1 MRKLY
6 SLVFA
11 LVLMTG
17 CIRNEESTLP
27 FNPDDVTFNATNADM
42 AETKTVLQADGT
54 IQWLPKD
61 EINVFYSQGGSAR
74 FISDNTGKAAQ
85 VAFKGALKDFTY
97 KDGASFWA
105 VYPYR
110 ESHTF
115 SGEALTV
122 SLSANQ
128 VAVAGSFAD
137 DLFVSIARTTNFNLQ
152 FYNVCGG
159 IEFSVTEPGVKTVT
173 FRGNGDE
180 PLAGTAKVGFGA
192 DGKPVIQNV
201 TDAATTITL
210 TTPDGSAFQ
219 TGAKYYIALWPAAL
233 ENGYKITLTKEDGT
247 STVKKNSKSVTV
259 KRAVWGVLENLDKG
273 LSYEL
278 RVPDNEIWYTS
289 TDGEIVTPF
298 EDFGVVSNT
307 YTDGKGRLV
316 FDHPLTEIPGFSFS
330 GVQNL
335 ETISL
340 PESVTEISGYAFR
353 ETPGLQ
359 VVEMPCVK
367 VIGTSAF
374 SSSGLTG
381 VLDLPETLQTI
392 GSGAFEYCEGITDI
406 IIPKNVTC
414 IGEFAFSCCAFT
426 KVIVR
431 PTTPPVTDSQYPPH
445 FFDYRDELFERKP
458 LIYVPEESLQAYQ
471 TDENW
476 SEYIGYMTVEG
487 KMPQDC
493 WYASTDYSKD
503 GEVVVLQEATKGKGV
518 DLIFMGDGYLDR
530 DLVPGGIFEQ
540 RVLKEVESFFA
551 LEPYKTFRNR
561 FRIVMVNC
569 VSKYDVYFSPFG
581 DDRAFTCNWQS
592 HSYYYRDW
600 ETLGDAMQ
608 DKCVSYAQKA
618 LSSKDGPIFATI
630 LLNTQEETRAFCDYI
645 MSREGAL
652 AFSNDRIG
660 DPNCVVHEMGGH
672 GIIHLDDE
680 YGGVGTFP
688 EEERSGIDIEYECYG
703 YHANID
709 WRNDPAEVR
718 WSRFLTDSRY
728 SEEGLGIYES
738 GRLYQYGIYHS
749 TPQSVMNGVGP
760 GSSGPEGYDGWFN
773 APSREA
779 IYKKVMTLSE
789 GPNWKYDY
797 ETFVAFDAPG
807 REQAATKYREWQ
819 QAYEEWLKNN
829 P

>member
-1 MRKLY
+1 MRKL
-6 SLVFA
+6 SFIVFA
-11 LVLMTG
+11 LVLLAA
-17 CIRNEESTLP
+17 CNRNEENILP
-27 FNPDDVTFNATNADM
+27 FNPDDVTFYATNADL

-74 FISDNTGKAAQ
+74 FVSDNTEKAAQ

-122 SLSANQ
+122 SLPANQ
-128 VAVAGSFAD
+128 MAVAGSFAD

-210 TTPDGSAFQ
+210 TMPDGSAFQ

-307 YTDGKGRLV
+307 YTDGKGRMV

-340 PESVTEISGYAFR
+340 PESVTEILGYAFQ
-353 ETPGLQ
+353 ETTGLFAI
-359 VVEMPCVK
+359 EMPGVK
-367 VIGTSAF
+367 VIGTRAF
-374 SSSGLTG
+374 SFSGLTG

-392 GSGAFEYCEGITDI
+392 GSEAFEYCKGITEI
-406 IIPKNVTC
+406 IIPKNVKS
-414 IGEFAFSCCAFT
+414 IGVSAFLSGSFT
-426 KVIVR
+426 KLVLKPLIP
-431 PTTPPVTDSQYPPH
+431 PTLMGLHYAPYTIDV
-445 FFDYRDELFERKP
+445 RDELWKRKC
-458 LIYVPEESLQAYQ
+458 LICVPEESLEAYQ
-471 TDENW
+471 TDDRWRDVNA
-476 SEYIGYMTVEG
+476 YLTVEG
-487 KMPQDC
+487 KMPSEC
-493 WYASTDYSKD
+493 YYTSKDYSLD
-503 GEVVVLQEATKGKGV
+503 GEVVFLEHATVGKGINLV
-518 DLIFMGDGYLDR
+518 FLGDGYVDR
-530 DLVPGGIFEQ
+530 DLVPGGKFEQ
-540 RVLKEVESFFA
+540 RVRTEVEHLFTY
-551 LEPYKTFRNR
+551 EPFKSFRNR
-561 FRIVMVNC
+561 FNIILVNV
-569 VSKYDVYFSPFG
+569 VSKNEVYYSPFG
-581 DDRAFTCNWQS
+581 AERRLTYDRP
-592 HSYYYRDW
+592 D
-600 ETLGDAMQ
+600 ETLYDPLLEICDEYAANVTES
-608 DKCVSYAQKA
+608 DICVAV
-618 LSSKDGPIFATI
+618 
-630 LLNTQEETRAFCDYI
+630 LLNKFPDREGGFCTFTSWHPVRSLAFCPNIHDYEDD
-645 MSREGAL
+645 SL
-652 AFSNDRIG
+652 NDHRLFT
-660 DPNCVVHEMGGH
+660 HEFGGH
-672 GIIHLDDE
+672 GFGMLEDE
-680 YGGVGTFP
+680 YGGVGRTFP
-688 EEERSGIDIEYECYG
+688 EDLRQALDYEWNENG
-703 YHANID
+703 FGVNVD
-709 WRNDPAEVR
+709 WRNDPNIVH
-718 WSRFLTDSRY
+718 WSHFLKDSRY
-728 SEEGLGIYES
+728 SEEALGVYEGAVAYDYKVYRCS
-738 GRLYQYGIYHS
+738 EESI
-749 TPQSVMNGVGP
+749 MNGTGGREIAP
-760 GSSGPEGYDGWFN
+760 KHLMWFN
-773 APSREA
+773 APSREQ
-779 IYKKVMTLSE
+779 IYKRMMKLSV
-789 GPNWKYDY
+789 GDDWVYDY
-797 ETFVAFDAPG
+797 ETFVQEDAAG
-807 REQAATKYREWQ
+807 REQAATRYQEFLRICEG
-819 QAYEEWLKNN
+819 L
-829 P
+829 